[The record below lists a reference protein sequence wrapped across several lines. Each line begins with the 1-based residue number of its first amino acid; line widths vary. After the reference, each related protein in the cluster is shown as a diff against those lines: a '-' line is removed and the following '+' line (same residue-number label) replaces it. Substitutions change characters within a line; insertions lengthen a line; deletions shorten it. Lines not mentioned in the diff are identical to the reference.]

1 MNPLKIGACLAPFE
15 IHKHRDWLFE
25 ANRDIEL
32 QGFSTYKGLTV
43 ELEERI
49 ASAKEALRGFEGRL
63 GIHGSYE
70 GFSSTAS
77 STDCFS

>member
-32 QGFSTYKGLTV
+32 QGFSTHKDLEVRPVITV
-43 ELEERI
+43 RYLKALE
-49 ASAKEALRGFEGRL
+49 AAKRVGARQMVLVS
-63 GIHGSYE
+63 IK
-70 GFSSTAS
+70 
-77 STDCFS
+77 CFSNIKIDFS